1 MKLDTAIVAEPALH
15 IHTMSHD
22 WPMVLLSFAVALF
35 ASYTAL
41 DMGSRLRR
49 ASGKARRMWLAGSA
63 VVLGSG
69 IWSMHFLAMLAFRP
83 GIPVS
88 YDFHLTALSLIIAIV
103 FVAAGFHIVARP
115 QASVRRLM
123 AAGAV
128 VGVGVVAMHYTGME
142 ALILAGRTLYDPL
155 LVAASV
161 CIAIV
166 AATAALWLTLN
177 LNNSWQRVG
186 AALVMAFAVCG
197 MHYTAMSAT
206 SFLCSA
212 SQAGVADPNTRIM
225 LALAVAVAQF
235 MVLCLAMVCV
245 FADRRFE
252 LLAEREA
259 EGLRVANKALT
270 VTQNAI
276 RNLLDHADQG
286 FLTIGPDLVVEE
298 QCSAACE
305 TMLGEAPSGQP
316 ITKLLCREAGAAD
329 DLRETLES
337 LFRDTS
343 DFVRDLKIGLLP
355 AVFALDGKTVKVG
368 YKYLDGSQRL
378 MLILTDITDT
388 TLLTEA
394 VERESQRLQMIVLA
408 LTEGEAFSALVDDYQ
423 RFLVE
428 ELPVLVKLIEAPGV
442 RNDLKRRLHT
452 FKGLLSQFN
461 FHASPKRL
469 HELEGGLSRAE
480 ASNTEAAE
488 SLAAA
493 LKCDLDNVA
502 DVLGSDFTS
511 TGRRI
516 ILPYQQIQGM
526 KDMAKDILAKGA
538 GAPALHRLL
547 QSILRL
553 GGLDAKSAIA
563 LHSRGAVALA
573 ERLDKQLAPI
583 RVQGDEIN
591 LPSERFAE
599 FFRSLVHV
607 FRNAVDHGIETPEE
621 RLEHGKPVE
630 GTISCTLSRKEGAL
644 EIVIADDGRGV
655 ARSALEEKLRR
666 AEVSPAKIAEL
677 SLEDLVFCEGLS
689 SRDTASE
696 VSGRGIGLAAV
707 KTELDRLGGSV
718 LVDSRSGKGTRFSFT
733 LPIGQDGFD
742 GQTARM
748 ETACL

>member
-1 MKLDTAIVAEPALH
+1 LH

-22 WPMVLLSFAVALF
+22 GPMVLLSFGVALF

-49 ASGKARRMWLAGSA
+49 ASGKARWMWLAGSA

-115 QASVRRLM
+115 HASLWRLIV
-123 AAGAV
+123 AGAV
-128 VGVGVVAMHYTGME
+128 VGVGVVAMHYTGMG

-161 CIAIV
+161 CIAII

-177 LNNSWQRVG
+177 LNNSWQRI
-186 AALVMAFAVCG
+186 AAAVVMAFAVCG

-206 SFLCSA
+206 SFLCSPN
-212 SQAGVADPNTRIM
+212 QGGFADPNTRTM
-225 LALAVAVAQF
+225 LAIAVAVAQF

-259 EGLRVANKALT
+259 ESLRVANKALT

-276 RNLLDHADQG
+276 RDLLDHADQG
-286 FLTIGPDLVVEE
+286 FLTIGSDLVVEE
-298 QCSAACE
+298 QCSAACQA
-305 TMLGEAPSGQP
+305 MLGQAPSGQP
-316 ITKLLCREAGAAD
+316 ITRLFCRDEASSIGR
-329 DLRETLES
+329 DLDATLES

-355 AVFALDGKTVKVG
+355 TVFALDGKTIKVA
-368 YKYLDGSQRL
+368 YKYLGRSQRL

-388 TLLTEA
+388 TQLAEA

-408 LTEGEAFSALVDDYQ
+408 LTEGEAFSAFVDDYH

-428 ELPVLVKLIEAPGV
+428 ELPVLVKLIAAPGI
-442 RNDLKRRLHT
+442 RDDLKRRLHT

-469 HELEGGLSRAE
+469 HELESELSRAE
-480 ASNTEAAE
+480 PSSVDASS
-488 SLAAA
+488 SLMAA
-493 LKCDLDNVA
+493 LRRDLDNVA
-502 DVLGSDFTS
+502 DVLGVDFTS

-516 ILPYQQIQGM
+516 ILPYQQIQSM
-526 KDMAKDILAKGA
+526 KDMAKDILANGTGSSA
-538 GAPALHRLL
+538 LPLHRLL

-563 LHSRGAVALA
+563 LHSRGALALA

-583 RVQGDEIN
+583 QVQGDDIT

-599 FFRSLVHV
+599 FFRSLVHI
-607 FRNAVDHGIETPEE
+607 FRNAVDHGIEAPEE
-621 RLEHGKPVE
+621 RLQIGKMVE
-630 GTISCTLSRKEGAL
+630 GTISCTIARKADIL
-644 EIVIADDGRGV
+644 DIVIADDGRGID
-655 ARSALEEKLRR
+655 RSALEEKLRR
-666 AEVSPAKIAEL
+666 AEVSETRIAEL

-689 SRDTASE
+689 SRETASE

-707 KTELDRLGGSV
+707 KTELDRLRGSV
-718 LVDSRSGKGTRFSFT
+718 LVESRSGLGTRFSFC
-733 LPIGQDGFD
+733 LPVGKDEFD
-742 GQTARM
+742 DQTTRM